1 MKETEKQIL
10 LAATK
15 LFSEYGY
22 ANTSTKKIA
31 DTAGVNELTVF
42 RQFKSKSNLLQA
54 VIHHH
59 AFEGYIVDKIS
70 HEITND
76 VKKDIEIFV
85 HTYYLFLKNNIKMY
99 LIQVRETDDTSK
111 RFTNT
116 IDYTAFVKRY
126 LQQKKEEGTFTGD
139 PNLVATSIV
148 SMVMGIFTL
157 KVYAPEIYHDTDY
170 HDLMN
175 IFIENLIKLY
185 TK

>member
-1 MKETEKQIL
+1 MKETEKKIL

-15 LFSEYGY
+15 LFSENGY

-31 DTAGVNELTVF
+31 DAAGVNELTIF

-59 AFEGYIVDKIS
+59 AFEGYIVDKIA
-70 HEITND
+70 HLITND
-76 VKKDIEIFV
+76 VKKDIEIFT

-116 IDYTAFVKRY
+116 IDYTAFMKKY
-126 LQQKKEEGTFTGD
+126 FQQKKEEGTFVGD
-139 PNLVATSIV
+139 PNLISTSIV

>member
-1 MKETEKQIL
+1 MKDTEKQIL

-15 LFSEYGY
+15 LFSENGY

-31 DTAGVNELTVF
+31 DAAGVNELTIF

-59 AFEGYIVDKIS
+59 AFEGYIVDKIA
-70 HEITND
+70 HLITND
-76 VKKDIEIFV
+76 VKKDIEIFT

-116 IDYTAFVKRY
+116 IDYTAFVKKY

>member
-1 MKETEKQIL
+1 MKDTEKKIL

-22 ANTSTKKIA
+22 ASTSTKKIA
-31 DTAGVNELTVF
+31 DLAGVNELTIF
-42 RQFKSKSNLLQA
+42 RQFKSKSNLLQS
-54 VIHHH
+54 VIHHN

-76 VKKDIEIFV
+76 VKTDIELFTR
-85 HTYYLFLKNNIKMY
+85 TYYLFLKNNIKMY

-116 IDYTAFVKRY
+116 IEYTAFMKRY
-126 LQQKKEEGTFTGD
+126 FQQKKIEGSFIGD

-170 HDLMN
+170 HDLMK
-175 IFIENLIKLY
+175 IFADNLIKLY
-185 TK
+185 TR